1 MRSLQRTDLVL
12 ELTKKHILLAS
23 FGIYAYVSGLKK
35 VVFFVFGHNNPKA
48 TVCLDRL
55 LVYWDLKYIRESG
68 HTYKLNLSF
77 TLPFSGF
84 HDLNLAFT
92 QLKGYQACIFKAIS
106 ALYNLLHGNK
116 ILILN
121 QPLIESKE

>member
-12 ELTKKHILLAS
+12 ELRKKHILLVS
-23 FGIYAYVSGLKK
+23 FGIHANVSGLKK

-55 LVYWDLKYIRESG
+55 LDYWDLKYIRESG

-77 TLPFSGF
+77 TFPFSGF
-84 HDLNLAFT
+84 QDLNLSFT
-92 QLKGYQACIFKAIS
+92 QLKKYQACIFEAIS
-106 ALYNLLHGNK
+106 AQCSLFHGNK

-121 QPLIESKE
+121 QPLIESEQ